1 MKLVDQ
7 NYLNTLNLQALKE
20 EDGMLLAYGMLK
32 DGKEKTLLLYSSLL
46 VKRYLLYYFKKVKT
60 RVSFL
65 QNKSLYALL
74 FFCMTIQIF
83 GAGYTILDYSN
94 PNKFMKRVRANK
106 NKYDKVFLDQFKND
120 IEIYIYKLDF
130 QIIAQVGGASHV
142 ATVVGP
148 ISHPKEFLDKLLEAK
163 NRIRFIEEN

>member
-7 NYLNTLNLQALKE
+7 NYLNSLSLKALKE

-32 DGKEKTLLLYSSLL
+32 NKKEKTLFLYSSLL

-74 FFCMTIQIF
+74 FF
-83 GAGYTILDYSN
+83 A
-94 PNKFMKRVRANK
+94 
-106 NKYDKVFLDQFKND
+106 
-120 IEIYIYKLDF
+120 
-130 QIIAQVGGASHV
+130 
-142 ATVVGP
+142 
-148 ISHPKEFLDKLLEAK
+148 
-163 NRIRFIEEN
+163 

>member
-1 MKLVDQ
+1 
-7 NYLNTLNLQALKE
+7 
-20 EDGMLLAYGMLK
+20 
-32 DGKEKTLLLYSSLL
+32 
-46 VKRYLLYYFKKVKT
+46 
-60 RVSFL
+60 
-65 QNKSLYALL
+65 
-74 FFCMTIQIF
+74 MTIQIF

-130 QIIAQVGGASHV
+130 QIIAQVGGSSHV

-148 ISHPKEFLDKLLEAK
+148 ISHPKKFLDKLLEAK